1 MKMFREM
8 ADVVWQFQS
17 GAVDDK
23 DAVTLHKSI
32 YVINLE
38 MFWSVDLTMIL
49 FLLQQQCIGCNKGL
63 FISFNK
69 PRGCQRIA

>member
-1 MKMFREM
+1 MKMFGEM

-38 MFWSVDLTMIL
+38 MFWSVGLTMIL
-49 FLLQQQCIGCNKGL
+49 LSSSATMYWMQQRP
-63 FISFNK
+63 FH
-69 PRGCQRIA
+69 

>member
-38 MFWSVDLTMIL
+38 IFW
-49 FLLQQQCIGCNKGL
+49 F
-63 FISFNK
+63 
-69 PRGCQRIA
+69 